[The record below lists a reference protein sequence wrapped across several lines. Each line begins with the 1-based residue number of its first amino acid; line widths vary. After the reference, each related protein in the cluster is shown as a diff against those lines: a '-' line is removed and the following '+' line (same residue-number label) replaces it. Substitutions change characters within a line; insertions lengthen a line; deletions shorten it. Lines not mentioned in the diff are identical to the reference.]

1 MIQNARTMSCTCANG
16 MLVFHSVTSAALSV
30 CTPVDIHE
38 LYQWNM
44 LNWSITKVRNC
55 THIALPQPTYKTPND
70 VETSDQSQN
79 FSGDVSGRFP
89 SPAGSA

>member
-1 MIQNARTMSCTCANG
+1 MNCING
-16 MLVFHSVTSAALSV
+16 I
-30 CTPVDIHE
+30 C
-38 LYQWNM
+38 
-44 LNWSITKVRNC
+44 SIGQSQKSVRNC

-89 SPAGSA
+89 SPAGSAKTLQYTLKTTSFGPPQAPKKLGVF